1 MLYVDKNI
9 KARHGEIFTEGY
21 SEELVGP
28 VSHDLTIKAIL
39 SDGKNEEHYSL
50 HPGEM
55 IIVSTNQCIK
65 MPDNLIG
72 RIGEKNSRIRQG
84 LSVSGPHYFPGHSTR
99 IILRVYNESPYEI
112 QLDAGDA
119 IAQIFFE
126 ELKDVPDVTYD
137 RLSDA
142 SFNEE
147 LDYRGYGKYRTAYEA
162 RMKRLQDS
170 KDDLDKKENRIY
182 ANIITLMG
190 IFVSIFSLIMVD
202 FTQAG
207 SLTGNAL
214 VRTNLSL
221 GFVILLFLGAI
232 LLFINQKNVKNR
244 VLPILYICLL
254 AALLVAMVFV

>member
-1 MLYVDKNI
+1 M
-9 KARHGEIFTEGY
+9 
-21 SEELVGP
+21 
-28 VSHDLTIKAIL
+28 
-39 SDGKNEEHYSL
+39 
-50 HPGEM
+50 
-55 IIVSTNQCIK
+55 
-65 MPDNLIG
+65 
-72 RIGEKNSRIRQG
+72 
-84 LSVSGPHYFPGHSTR
+84 
-99 IILRVYNESPYEI
+99 
-112 QLDAGDA
+112 
-119 IAQIFFE
+119 
-126 ELKDVPDVTYD
+126 PDVTYD

-244 VLPILYICLL
+244 SAADFVYLSAGGFAGGDGIRLKSIKNIISSVL
-254 AALLVAMVFV
+254 